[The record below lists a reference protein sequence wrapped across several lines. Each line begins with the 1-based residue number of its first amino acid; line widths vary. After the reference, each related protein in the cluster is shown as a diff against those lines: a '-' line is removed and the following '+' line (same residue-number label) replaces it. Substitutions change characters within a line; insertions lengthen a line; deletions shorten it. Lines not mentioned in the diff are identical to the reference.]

1 MFMYSYCYVC
11 SVLYILFSSWQLA
24 FSDYPDWGFSM
35 LFPQLSGKC
44 QGKTR
49 KDGARTA
56 IILIS
61 ELCCSMY
68 CFVSIV
74 FCVLFVCKCVLYY
87 CHRLSTQLQLTN
99 ISYHIS
105 HHIIY
110 HIWYIISYHI
120 KILRWPTA
128 ACWAAV
134 VYGYVLQSRTVGVIS
149 RRWKDVVCWLSN
161 IQNGSVIPPTSCPL
175 WNLPLVPWL
184 KRPKREADY
193 SDLYTAEL
201 RRRGAS
207 SPPVCMTWYPPVAIK
222 MPIARP
228 TVSREI

>member
-1 MFMYSYCYVC
+1 MYSYCYIC

-56 IILIS
+56 LILIS
-61 ELCCSMY
+61 ELCCSVY

-87 CHRLSTQLQLTN
+87 CHRASTQLQLTN

-110 HIWYIISYHI
+110 MIYDISYLIIPKYWGDRRPHVGQPWFTVTFCSPGQWGLFPGG
-120 KILRWPTA
+120 KKMWSVGYQTFRTA
-128 ACWAAV
+128 LWS
-134 VYGYVLQSRTVGVIS
+134 LQ
-149 RRWKDVVCWLSN
+149 
-161 IQNGSVIPPTSCPL
+161 
-175 WNLPLVPWL
+175 PLVRFETCL
-184 KRPKREADY
+184 L
-193 SDLYTAEL
+193 S
-201 RRRGAS
+201 RG
-207 SPPVCMTWYPPVAIK
+207 
-222 MPIARP
+222 
-228 TVSREI
+228 